1 MISTEGGEVVLDGA
15 SGRFRALVE
24 QLPLSVYID
33 RLDDV
38 SSNVYTSPQIEDMLG
53 YTVVEWVENHD
64 LFVEILHPEDR
75 ERVLAAHQR
84 THATGEPLF
93 VEYRLR
99 TRDGR
104 WIWVQD
110 EARVV
115 SRCERLGAPGIPPRR
130 HGAS

>member
-1 MISTEGGEVVLDGA
+1 MEEPIPTGGEVVRRGA
-15 SGRFRALVE
+15 VARFRGLVE

-38 SSNVYTSPQIEDMLG
+38 SSNVYTSPQIEQMLG
-53 YTVVEWVENHD
+53 YSVAEWVENHD

-84 THATGEPLF
+84 THATAEPLF

-104 WIWVQD
+104 YLWVQD

-115 SRCERLGAPGIPPRR
+115 TSPTRDSRPRR
-130 HGAS
+130 